1 MSPEFLRNTVHRRPF
16 RPFFIHVAG
25 GRRIPV
31 PSPEFIQIPPPRD
44 SNRESRLVVVET
56 AGGSTHVVD
65 LLLVTDLEFPNTPML

>member
-1 MSPEFLRNTVHRRPF
+1 MTPEFVRNSVHRRPF
-16 RPFFIHVAG
+16 RPFIIHVAG

-31 PSPEFIQIPPPRD
+31 ASPEFIQLPRTRD
-44 SNRESRLVVVET
+44 PERTSRLVVVES